1 MPHGVTNVNK
11 PGKVR
16 VVFDAAA
23 QFDKISLNEKLLKG
37 PDYLNMLIG
46 IFLRFWWETYGVI
59 SDIEQMYHQIK
70 IAENNQDAFRFVWR
84 DNTGKEIVDHMMKV
98 HIFGKVD
105 SPWIANWINKRTAS
119 DQSSQY
125 QKEIIEIIKQ
135 NFYMDDYL
143 DCFPSQ
149 KKAVETVHK
158 VIKISSTGVFR
169 LTKSMSNIKHFK
181 NITPS
186 WKIAK
191 GCQ

>member
-1 MPHGVTNVNK
+1 ME
-11 PGKVR
+11 
-16 VVFDAAA
+16 F
-23 QFDKISLNEKLLKG
+23 
-37 PDYLNMLIG
+37 
-46 IFLRFWWETYGVI
+46 FLRFRREPYAVI

-70 IAENNQDAFRFVWR
+70 VAENDQDALRFVWR
-84 DNTGKEIVDHMMKV
+84 DNTDKEIVDHMMKV

-169 LTKSMSNIKHFK
+169 LTKSMSNNKHFK